1 MKSFKLE
8 LISYNQ
14 AVLIG
19 RFMLIFSRRRIDVTN
34 FGFQKLNDEDGK
46 FYIEFN
52 SDEWQ
57 AQNLLKQMNKQI
69 DVFETKLINL

>member
-1 MKSFKLE
+1 MKSYKIEF
-8 LISYNQ
+8 ISYNQ

-34 FGFQKLNDEDGK
+34 FGFQKINEEDGL
-46 FYIEFN
+46 FSIEFN

-57 AQNLLKQMNKQI
+57 AQNLLKQVNKQI
-69 DVFETKLINL
+69 DVFGAKLIN